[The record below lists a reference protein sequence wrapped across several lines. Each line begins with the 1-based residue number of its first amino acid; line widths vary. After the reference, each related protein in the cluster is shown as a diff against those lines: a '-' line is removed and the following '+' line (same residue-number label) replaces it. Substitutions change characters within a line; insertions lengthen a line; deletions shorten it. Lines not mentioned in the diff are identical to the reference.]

1 MNINVKETVMQF
13 CLWRILLS
21 GDIRNI
27 TSSQWSLSVLSEK
40 KENQRFADFLGCTD
54 VLSFL
59 FSLMSWVRLVVFCIT
74 FFFLYPL
81 HPTVL
86 FLCILKKSANLWFSF
101 FFREYRKRPVGWSEL
116 IGIRA
121 SHSSQSW
128 ISITRQGLAARGKFI
143 ITDYLTEQLCNLLN
157 CTTLEW
163 WIVRLRILRTFRNNR
178 QEIFYEKRC
187 SRTICKIH
195 RKFTGFRPAT
205 LLEKRHRHKCFLV
218 NFAKYLKTSF
228 LWNTSDDC
236 FWTWESWTLDC
247 LYF

>member
-1 MNINVKETVMQF
+1 MQF

-27 TSSQWSLSVLSEK
+27 TSSQWSLSVLSEEK
-40 KENQRFADFLGCTD
+40 RKLEVCWFFRMHRCAIIFVFID
-54 VLSFL
+54 V
-59 FSLMSWVRLVVFCIT
+59 MGKTCGI
-74 FFFLYPL
+74 LY
-81 HPTVL
+81 HL
-86 FLCILKKSANLWFSF
+86 FLSLPTSSHCSLSVHPKKISKPLIFFF

-163 WIVRLRILRTFRNNR
+163 WIVRLRVLRTFRNNR
-178 QEIFYEKRC
+178 QELFYEKRC

-218 NFAKYLKTSF
+218 NFAKYLETSF
-228 LWNTSDDC
+228 LWNTSDGC
-236 FWTWESWTLDC
+236 FWTWESWTLDY

>member
-1 MNINVKETVMQF
+1 MQF

-86 FLCILKKSANLWFSF
+86 FLCILKKSANLWSF

-128 ISITRQGLAARGKFI
+128 TSITRQGLAARGKFI

-163 WIVRLRILRTFRNNR
+163 WIVRLRVLRTFRNNR
-178 QEIFYEKRC
+178 QELFYEKRC

-247 LYF
+247 LFF

>member
-1 MNINVKETVMQF
+1 MQF

-74 FFFLYPL
+74 FFFLCPL

-128 ISITRQGLAARGKFI
+128 TSITRQGLAARGKFI

-163 WIVRLRILRTFRNNR
+163 WIVWLRVLRTFRNNR
-178 QEIFYEKRC
+178 QEMFYKKKVFSNNLQNSQE
-187 SRTICKIH
+187 IH
-195 RKFTGFRPAT
+195 RLQACNFTRKETPTQVFSCEFCEIFKNIFFMEHLQW
-205 LLEKRHRHKCFLV
+205 LLLNLRIL
-218 NFAKYLKTSF
+218 NFKIVYISKH
-228 LWNTSDDC
+228 D
-236 FWTWESWTLDC
+236 
-247 LYF
+247 

>member
-74 FFFLYPL
+74 FFFLCPL

-86 FLCILKKSANLWFSF
+86 FLCILKKSANLWSF

-163 WIVRLRILRTFRNNR
+163 WIVRLRVLRTFRNNR
-178 QEIFYEKRC
+178 QELFYEKRC
-187 SRTICKIH
+187 SWTICKIH

-218 NFAKYLKTSF
+218 NFAKYLETSF
-228 LWNTSDDC
+228 LWNTSDGC
-236 FWTWESWTLDC
+236 FWTWESWTLDY

>member
-59 FSLMSWVRLVVFCIT
+59 FSLMSWVRLLVFCIT
-74 FFFLYPL
+74 FFFLCPL

-86 FLCILKKSANLWFSF
+86 FLCILKKSSNLWSF

-116 IGIRA
+116 IGIRS

-157 CTTLEW
+157 CATLEW
-163 WIVRLRILRTFRNNR
+163 
-178 QEIFYEKRC
+178 
-187 SRTICKIH
+187 
-195 RKFTGFRPAT
+195 
-205 LLEKRHRHKCFLV
+205 
-218 NFAKYLKTSF
+218 
-228 LWNTSDDC
+228 
-236 FWTWESWTLDC
+236 
-247 LYF
+247 